1 MTREEY
7 EKRLR
12 ALEAQLEADI
22 AMVRAGHEARVR
34 SLESLWQAAK
44 AGDGKAAVPAA
55 APAPPAAISETA
67 RPPGATYG
75 DLLAALP
82 RLPEVFDKRDV
93 VRALGYKP
101 PYTTLARTLEYLKE
115 SGEIAE
121 DGGLGYRRTF
131 RKVARE
137 GDGGEGGSPERT

>member
-7 EKRLR
+7 EERRR
-12 ALEAQLEADI
+12 ALDAQLQTDVAL
-22 AMVRAGHEARVR
+22 VHAGHEARVR

-55 APAPPAAISETA
+55 APEPPAAPQAAA
-67 RPPGATYG
+67 RPPGATYN

-93 VRALGYKP
+93 VRELGYKP
-101 PYTTLARTLEYLKE
+101 PYTTLLRALEFLKE

-121 DGGLGYRRTF
+121 DGGLGYRRSF
-131 RKVARE
+131 RKITRE
-137 GDGGEGGSPERT
+137 GEDEPS

>member
-7 EKRLR
+7 EERLR
-12 ALEAQLEADI
+12 GLSEQLEADI

-44 AGDGKAAVPAA
+44 AGDEKAAVPAA
-55 APAPPAAISETA
+55 VPAPPDAPRETA
-67 RPPGATYG
+67 RPPGATYN
-75 DLLAALP
+75 DLCDILP
-82 RLPEVFDKRDV
+82 RLPEVFDKRDI

-101 PYTTLARTLEYLKE
+101 PYTTLLRALESLKE

-121 DGGLGYRRTF
+121 DGGLGYRRSF

-137 GDGGEGGSPERT
+137 EDGGENGSH